1 MKKTISKIRIS
12 LIYILSTFAIVW
24 EIIKSTTKDL
34 IKDKKKNPGLS
45 AQGFEGCSP
54 SISRHN
60 ISLVS
65 I

>member
-34 IKDKKKNPGLS
+34 IKDKKKKSGV
-45 AQGFEGCSP
+45 
-54 SISRHN
+54 ISTG
-60 ISLVS
+60 I
-65 I
+65 